1 MVLIEYPEPYAV
13 IRLSP
18 EDEMPFWATRGR
30 FTSITRAPGEL
41 SVICPEHSVPPTQH
55 AERGW
60 YLLDCGGP
68 FSFDTVG
75 ILAELTAVLSK
86 ANIPLLAVATYDTDF
101 ILTRDQTAA
110 RVALQNAGHEVVSK
124 GYAEGAVSK
133 E

>member
-13 IRLSP
+13 VRLSP

-60 YLLDCGGP
+60 YLLGCDGP
-68 FSFDTVG
+68 FREG
-75 ILAELTAVLSK
+75 LINAMLI
-86 ANIPLLAVATYDTDF
+86 ANPV
-101 ILTRDQTAA
+101 
-110 RVALQNAGHEVVSK
+110 QNGFS
-124 GYAEGAVSK
+124 GASDVRFWS
-133 E
+133 EFW